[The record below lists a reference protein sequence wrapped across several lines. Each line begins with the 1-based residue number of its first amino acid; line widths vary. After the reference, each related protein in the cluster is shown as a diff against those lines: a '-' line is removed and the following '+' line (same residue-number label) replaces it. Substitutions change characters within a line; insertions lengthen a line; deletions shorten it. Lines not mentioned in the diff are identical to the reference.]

1 MVAEVPKVIQAVQV
15 AMMKCL
21 QQARK
26 KVYLHNHSC
35 FARLQ
40 ALKVFQTCQP

>member
-1 MVAEVPKVIQAVQV
+1 MVAEVLKVIQSVQV
-15 AMMKCL
+15 AIIKCF

-26 KVYLHNHSC
+26 KVYLHDQSC
-35 FARLQ
+35 LAPLQ